1 MRGRCLCWLLVLP
14 SRLER
19 HWPRSKRLQTAL
31 AVRHPFGFGLRP
43 TSRQDLNLGLPYR
56 LALANATRRPNMR
69 IFAQD
74 RAFYRKVRVG
84 LGDHPETARRFELL
98 PRVERARGMG

>member
-1 MRGRCLCWLLVLP
+1 
-14 SRLER
+14 
-19 HWPRSKRLQTAL
+19 
-31 AVRHPFGFGLRP
+31 
-43 TSRQDLNLGLPYR
+43 
-56 LALANATRRPNMR
+56 MR

-98 PRVERARGMG
+98 PRVERAQGMG